1 MKHLE
6 KEAIEITNGETEL
19 EVTQRQFEIFYK
31 PLGFKKKNATTR
43 KRTTKS
49 GE

>member
-1 MKHLE
+1 MKIE
-6 KEAIEITNGETEL
+6 KDGKEL
-19 EVTQRQFEIFYK
+19 EVTERQYKIFYK
-31 PLGFKKKNATTR
+31 PLGFKKKSAR